1 MVLAKCLAIA
11 GASCRMK
18 ALQYVVKNARTSAVT
33 LLLDFSVTACG
44 LFRSRPDP
52 DNLAGGGY
60 WLDVFG
66 LSANVT
72 GLPKLHWLC
81 SRSFI
86 ATPSIWLK
94 KGSSGEDRKLTDNCG
109 VLLLW
114 TRK

>member
-72 GLPKLHWLC
+72 GFAEAPLAVLALLHRKPEHLVEK
-81 SRSFI
+81 RQQRR
-86 ATPSIWLK
+86 
-94 KGSSGEDRKLTDNCG
+94 GSQAHRQA
-109 VLLLW
+109 
-114 TRK
+114 RRAA